1 MAVSKKKEETEK
13 LISRSSNTSI
23 LQNDKN
29 NSGGPFT
36 EIECEAECDDDP
48 ETIRRTAG
56 VGGEAFPHRRLSSV
70 SSQCA
75 FSDYSSSNITSTSED
90 SDIVSITNGGSKL
103 RFWSSIIIF
112 TIASF
117 LGGTAVSMLVP
128 FYTKEAE
135 NKGVTISTAG
145 LVRNFY
151 ALNTFSKLS
160 LYNPL
165 PRS

>member
-1 MAVSKKKEETEK
+1 MAVSKKKEETEP
-13 LISRSSNTSI
+13 LISRSTNTSV

-29 NSGGPFT
+29 NSGVSYT
-36 EIECEAECDDDP
+36 EIEDDAECDDEP
-48 ETIRRTAG
+48 ETIRLTAD
-56 VGGEAFPHRRLSSV
+56 VFGEAFPHRRLSSV
-70 SSQCA
+70 SSQSA

-103 RFWSSIIIF
+103 LFWSNIIIF

-135 NKGVTISTAG
+135 YKNVSVSQAG
-145 LVRNFY
+145 LVRICY
-151 ALNTFSKLS
+151 A
-160 LYNPL
+160 
-165 PRS
+165 